1 MSPLTDDEVLQLRE
15 RVRELEADLETERRA
30 RQEAETRAPSPD
42 TTQDATTSTDTAR
55 AGHGRS
61 VVGFVAL
68 MLACV
73 LAPLSVLSVWAS
85 TYVSDTDQYVATVA
99 PLADDPEVQRAVAAE
114 VTTAVLAAVDVE
126 GVTTDLLDALAS
138 QDQVPPRVATAL
150 PALVGPITSGV
161 EGFAQTQVERVLA
174 SDEFAT
180 LWAEVNRVA
189 HTQVVRLLEGDPD
202 GAVTAQDDTV
212 TLNLAPIIERVKQ
225 ELLDRGF
232 TLADNIPVVDRS
244 FVLVESDQVTQAQTG
259 YRALLALGA
268 WLPVVA
274 LALFAIGVA
283 AARDRRRALLRG
295 ALGVVAAMLLLGV
308 VLALLRT
315 WYVETTPAGIL
326 TAEGAGNVFDA
337 LAAPLRTG
345 LRATAVLGLVVA
357 LAAFVSGPSA
367 AASALRVR
375 AARGVASLQGSAD
388 AAGWRTGPV
397 GPWTYRHR
405 QGLRLAVLL
414 AAGLVVVFWT
424 RPTGWVVLG
433 TAVAALLA
441 VGIVSFLARP
451 PVPEAAGAGLPP
463 GAPLEPDDMPRQ
475 RAG

>member
-30 RQEAETRAPSPD
+30 RQAAERRGPSPD
-42 TTQDATTSTDTAR
+42 SNQDVNGSDDTAS

-68 MLACV
+68 LLACV

-99 PLADDPEVQRAVAAE
+99 PLADDPEVQQAVAAE

-126 GVTTDLLDALAS
+126 GVTVDLLDTLAS

-189 HTQVVRLLEGDPD
+189 HTQVARLLEGDPD

-259 YRALLALGA
+259 YRALLALGV

-274 LALFAIGVA
+274 LALFAIGVV

-357 LAAFVSGPSA
+357 LGAFVSGPSA
-367 AASALRVR
+367 AAGSLRVR
-375 AARGVASLQGSAD
+375 AARGVASLQGSSD

-405 QGLRLAVLL
+405 QALRGGVLL
-414 AAGLVVVFWT
+414 TAGLVVVFWT

-451 PVPEAAGAGLPP
+451 PLSDAAGPGLPA
-463 GAPLEPDDMPRQ
+463 GAPLGPDDVPPQ

>member
-15 RVRELEADLETERRA
+15 RVRELEADLEAERQARRA
-30 RQEAETRAPSPD
+30 AETRLPGPD
-42 TTQDATTSTDTAR
+42 GTPEADGSADTASGGR
-55 AGHGRS
+55 GRS
-61 VVGFVAL
+61 VASFVAL
-68 MLACV
+68 LLACV
-73 LAPLSVLSVWAS
+73 LAPLSVVSVWAS

-99 PLADDPEVQRAVAAE
+99 PLADDPEIQRAVAAE
-114 VTTAVLAAVDVE
+114 VTTAVLDAVDVE
-126 GVTTDLLDALAS
+126 TVTTDLLDTLAS

-150 PALVGPITSGV
+150 PALAGPITSGV

-174 SDEFAT
+174 SEQFAT
-180 LWAEVNRVA
+180 LWAEVNRRA

-244 FVLVESDQVTQAQTG
+244 FVLVESDQVTKAQTG
-259 YRALLALGA
+259 YRVLLALGV

-274 LALFAIGVA
+274 LALFAIGVL

-357 LAAFVSGPSA
+357 LAAFVSGPSPA
-367 AASALRVR
+367 AATLRVR

-405 QGLRLAVLL
+405 QALRGAVLL
-414 AAGLVVVFWT
+414 VGGLVVVFWT

-433 TAVAALLA
+433 VAVATLLA
-441 VGIVSFLARP
+441 VGVVSFLARP
-451 PVPEAAGAGLPP
+451 PLPEAAGTAPP
-463 GAPLEPDDMPRQ
+463 EGAPVGPDDVPRQ
-475 RAG
+475 RVG